1 MISIHENKLLRSIL
15 AAMLSVFLLVGCA
28 SDGDFTEEQFAQ
40 SDDGFSDVDQDV
52 DPLEGLNRF
61 TFAIN
66 QFLDTMVFRPLA
78 ATYRV
83 LLPQFMRDSIRSFL
97 RNLNTPVI
105 LANDLLQGSWDRAGT
120 TLTRFAINTT
130 AGVGGLYDAADDF
143 GYPYHD
149 EDFGQT
155 LGVWGIGPNPYLVNP
170 ILGPSTLRD
179 SVGILVDSFF
189 DPLTYVLD
197 DEILLGRT
205 FVRGID
211 FRSRNIEA
219 LEDLERDAV
228 DFYARL
234 RSVYLQRRVDE
245 INNGDI
251 DEDQP
256 APGLTLEDPADS
268 QFSSFE

>member
-1 MISIHENKLLRSIL
+1 MGFLDNTLLKSLL

-28 SDGDFTEEQFAQ
+28 SDGDFQGDQFAQ
-40 SDDGFSDVDQDV
+40 SEDGFSDVDEDV

-61 TFAIN
+61 SFAFN
-66 QFLDTMVFRPLA
+66 QLLDTFVYRPLA

-105 LANDLLQGSWDRAGT
+105 LANDLLQGSFDRAGT
-120 TLTRFAINTT
+120 TLARFAINTT
-130 AGVGGLYDAADDF
+130 AGVGGLYDAAEDF

-155 LGVWGIGPNPYLVNP
+155 LGVWGVGPNPYLVNP

-179 SVGILVDSFF
+179 TVGLIVDSFF
-189 DPLTYVLD
+189 DPLGYVLD
-197 DEILLGRT
+197 DEVLLARA
-205 FVRGID
+205 FVKGID
-211 FRSRNIEA
+211 FRSRNIESI
-219 LEDLERDAV
+219 EDLQRDAV

-245 INNGDI
+245 INNGEI
-251 DEDQP
+251 DENLP
-256 APGLTLEDPADS
+256 APGLTMDDPAES
-268 QFSSFE
+268 QFGSFE

>member
-1 MISIHENKLLRSIL
+1 MIGIFGNRLIGTLL
-15 AAMLSVFLLVGCA
+15 AAVLSLGLLAGCA
-28 SDGDFTEEQFAQ
+28 ADGDFQEDQFAQ
-40 SDDGFSDVDQDV
+40 SDGFTDVDMDV
-52 DPLEGLNRF
+52 DPLEPLNRF

-66 QFLDTMVFRPLA
+66 QFLDTIVFRPLA

-97 RNLNTPVI
+97 RNLRTPVV
-105 LANDLLQGSWDRAGT
+105 LANDLLQGSFDRAGD
-120 TLTRFAINTT
+120 TLARFAINTT
-130 AGVGGLYDAADDF
+130 AGVGGLYDAAEDF
-143 GYPYHD
+143 GFPHHD

-179 SVGILVDSFF
+179 TVGLIVDRFF

-197 DEILLGRT
+197 DEILLARS
-205 FVRGID
+205 FVKGID
-211 FRSRNIEA
+211 FRSRNIES
-219 LEDLERDAV
+219 LEDLKRDAV

-251 DEDQP
+251 DENLP
-256 APGLTLEDPADS
+256 APGLTSDDPADS
-268 QFSSFE
+268 QFSNFE